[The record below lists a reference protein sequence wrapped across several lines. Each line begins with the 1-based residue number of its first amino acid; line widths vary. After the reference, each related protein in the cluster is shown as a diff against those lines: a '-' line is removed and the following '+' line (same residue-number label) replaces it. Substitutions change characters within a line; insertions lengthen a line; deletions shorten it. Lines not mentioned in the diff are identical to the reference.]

1 MPQLV
6 DDSPVKKKWHK
17 CIISTT
23 PCLRAEHHNSH
34 LFPSPRSWD
43 PLPKTIIPQPPSK
56 SHCSWCAGCPS
67 PSKQMQEMPSVVCT
81 LESGILKAT
90 CKEGTFI
97 SSFASLGCMKKLW
110 ELLLLPFWRFWFF
123 FPHVAMQPSPLPFFF
138 FFYGQAPERDEEFSA
153 GGRFRKKAKKTNKQ
167 KQETELCRSGVSTNV
182 CETNLLISIC
192 LVELH

>member
-123 FPHVAMQPSPLPFFF
+123 FPHVAMQPSPCLFFSFFF
-138 FFYGQAPERDEEFSA
+138 FTVRLQKGMKNSVQVGDLEKKQ
-153 GGRFRKKAKKTNKQ
+153 RKQTNKNK
-167 KQETELCRSGVSTNV
+167 KQNYAE
-182 CETNLLISIC
+182 
-192 LVELH
+192 VESVQTCVKQTF